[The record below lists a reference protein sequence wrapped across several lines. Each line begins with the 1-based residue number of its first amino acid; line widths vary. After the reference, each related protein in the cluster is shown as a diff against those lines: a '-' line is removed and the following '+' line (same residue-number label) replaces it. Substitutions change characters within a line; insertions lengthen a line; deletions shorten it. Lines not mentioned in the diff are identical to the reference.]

1 MSETQSQ
8 TDDEQIHATVDV
20 EELIHG
26 LQRQATHD
34 GSDWVVKVPRDGG
47 EATVSQDGDGYY
59 PNPSTAPIHVAFEE
73 FINPDWI
80 RPPTMAS
87 VDPEDIG
94 IPNEKS
100 EWTDADRET
109 AYEAL
114 DELRDIWQ
122 AEVSARV
129 RGPNTVEWVSPD
141 RAAKY
146 PAIEL
151 TGVIETED
159 DQ

>member
-8 TDDEQIHATVDV
+8 TADDEQIHATVDV

-47 EATVSQDGDGYY
+47 DATVAQNRDGYY
-59 PNPSTAPIHVAFEE
+59 PNPSTAPIHVEFEE
-73 FINPDWI
+73 FIDPDWI
-80 RPPTMAS
+80 RPPRMAS
-87 VDPEDIG
+87 VYSEDIG
-94 IPNEKS
+94 VPNEKS
-100 EWTDADRET
+100 EWTDTDRET

-114 DELRDIWQ
+114 VELQDIWQ
-122 AEVSARV
+122 AEVASRV
-129 RGPNTVEWVSPD
+129 RGSNSVEWVSRD

-146 PAIEL
+146 PDIEL
-151 TGVIETED
+151 TVVATEE
-159 DQ
+159 